1 MKVRFL
7 SPFSQENKYDLC
19 PIPIHANWGAYENHE
34 KDENLKW
41 IIHVVVGFSKI
52 LVHNE
57 PYDED
62 TVMRDNILEAREKL
76 EFVSNK
82 RKSGGL

>member
-7 SPFSQENKYDLC
+7 SPFSQENKYDLF
-19 PIPIHANWGAYENHE
+19 PMPIHANWEEYEDNE
-34 KDENLKW
+34 KDEYLKW
-41 IIHVVVGFSKI
+41 IIHVVVDFSKI

-57 PYDED
+57 PYDELI
-62 TVMRDNILEAREKL
+62 VEQDNIQEGREKL

-82 RKSGGL
+82 RKSGEL